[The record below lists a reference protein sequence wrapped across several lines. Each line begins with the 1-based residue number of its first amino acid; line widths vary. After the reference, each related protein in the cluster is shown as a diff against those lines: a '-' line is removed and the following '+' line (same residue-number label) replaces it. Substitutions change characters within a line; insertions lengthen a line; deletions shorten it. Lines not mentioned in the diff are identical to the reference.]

1 MNKEIKQKRSKSFDM
16 RFWWLV
22 DQTEQ
27 GLFRTYWAPGYISL
41 GDYFTK
47 KHPELHHKLLR
58 PIYTFEEGK
67 SPDSLQGCVEILK
80 AALKPSNPKVTGGQ
94 DDSLTRQDY
103 SLHPGRLQ
111 AGWQGSIHKIQTSL
125 ANNKY
130 LQQLR
135 QRIPRM

>member
-1 MNKEIKQKRSKSFDM
+1 MPEEFQP
-16 RFWWLV
+16 
-22 DQTEQ
+22 
-27 GLFRTYWAPGYISL
+27 PGESPYQI
-41 GDYFTK
+41 GTRVAK
-47 KHPELHHKLLR
+47 KLR
-58 PIYTFEEGK
+58 GVI
-67 SPDSLQGCVEILK
+67 VEILK

-94 DDSLTRQDY
+94 DDSLTGQDY